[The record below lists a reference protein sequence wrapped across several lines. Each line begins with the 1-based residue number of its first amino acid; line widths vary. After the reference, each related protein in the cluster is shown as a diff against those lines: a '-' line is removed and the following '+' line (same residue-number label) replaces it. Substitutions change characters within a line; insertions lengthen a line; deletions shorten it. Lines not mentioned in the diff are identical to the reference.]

1 MNGIDITL
9 LIAIGG
15 FIVALL
21 SLISNKN
28 KNTKENTQK
37 EVAEAIKTA
46 TSNANLNAKLDTIM
60 QNVSEMRI
68 DSRETNNTIKSMSE
82 KLTRVEQK
90 VETHDEI
97 IHKLEK
103 YHQEKS

>member
-1 MNGIDITL
+1 MNSIDITL

-21 SLISNKN
+21 SLILNKN
-28 KNTKENTQK
+28 KNSNENTNK
-37 EVAEAIKTA
+37 KVEDAIKTA

-60 QNVSEMRI
+60 QNVSEMRL
-68 DSRETNNTIKSMSE
+68 DSRETNKTIKTMSE

-90 VETHDEI
+90 VEMHEEL
-97 IHKLEK
+97 IHKLEE
-103 YHQEKS
+103 YHH